1 MVTQVFHSGLS
12 KCVESYH
19 LFKEVI
25 NLFYHYHTR
34 RPQQVSCILMI
45 LFSLLDNTWSR
56 NVDSIPRCYVML
68 LTYRANIEL
77 ISIIYILK
85 KSQVI
90 VKWLLSLFNKTFT
103 SDIKTNALAFNTC
116 SRVT

>member
-1 MVTQVFHSGLS
+1 VVTQVFYSGLS

-19 LFKEVI
+19 LFKEVMFSI

-34 RPQQVSCILMI
+34 QPQQVSCILMI

-56 NVDSIPRCYVML
+56 NVDSIPRCYVIL
-68 LTYRANIEL
+68 LTYRANKEL

-103 SDIKTNALAFNTC
+103 SDIKNNIGL
-116 SRVT
+116 